1 MNESR
6 PRRTLVRVVVLA
18 PHHRSHG
25 CGAHLPLDSS
35 LLLIRCEYDPDER
48 GDLLRKPK
56 PAVLVVDENGHDIDR
71 LVRIALVVG
80 QRQAD
85 DPLDILN
92 PRCRSEFVVR
102 PVFHLREHGPQ
113 VRRRGGHLLE
123 FHALTSTAPGAQAAL
138 RSTATIS
145 VTRSWCP

>member
-6 PRRTLVRVVVLA
+6 PRRTLVLVVVLA
-18 PHHRSHG
+18 PHHRG
-25 CGAHLPLDSS
+25 YRCGAHLPLDSS

-71 LVRIALVVG
+71 LVRIPLVVG
-80 QRQAD
+80 QRKAD
-85 DPLDILN
+85 DPLDALN

-102 PVFHLREHGPQ
+102 PVFHLREHSPQ
-113 VRRRGGHLLE
+113 VRRRGGQLLE
-123 FHALTSTAPGAQAAL
+123 FHALTSRLLGDQGLSRQCPNTEKTTSP
-138 RSTATIS
+138 AT
-145 VTRSWCP
+145 